1 MRWVHLGTVSV
12 SLAVLA
18 SACSGGDTRTASS
31 TVATPSSTAASQ
43 ATSEAPAASA
53 DDGIVPAGPHQC
65 GLATQDEI
73 DDFFGTSVPEGVF
86 QAPFVS
92 VVVCTWETEGRSLVL
107 EIFPTPAA
115 GPASAIEGAQPMRA
129 AGMFG
134 SVDGTTAAVA
144 LERGDVTQTL
154 TLDDPAG
161 LDTAALDA
169 LAELATTMVDR
180 LS

>member
-1 MRWVHLGTVSV
+1 MRWVHLGTFSV
-12 SLAVLA
+12 FLAVLA
-18 SACSGGDTRTASS
+18 SACGGDTGTTSS
-31 TVATPSSTAASQ
+31 SVATPSSTVASPG
-43 ATSEAPAASA
+43 TSEAPVAPV
-53 DDGIVPAGPHQC
+53 DDVTVPAGPHQC
-65 GLATQDEI
+65 GLATQAEI
-73 DDFFGTSVPEGVF
+73 DDFFGTSMPEGVF

-92 VVVCTWETEGRSLVL
+92 VAVCTWETEGRSLVL

-115 GPASAIEGAQPMRA
+115 GPASAIEGAESMGAP
-129 AGMFG
+129 GMFG

-144 LERGDVTQTL
+144 VERGDVTQTL

-161 LDTAALDA
+161 LDAADLDA